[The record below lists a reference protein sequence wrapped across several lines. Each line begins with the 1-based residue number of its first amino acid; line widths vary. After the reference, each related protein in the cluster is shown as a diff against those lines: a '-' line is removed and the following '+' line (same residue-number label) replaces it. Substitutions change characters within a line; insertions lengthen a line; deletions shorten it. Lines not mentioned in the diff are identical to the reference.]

1 MGRLCTVRA
10 SALATL
16 TAAVLAAPEAAL
28 TADSAG
34 FVPQYGGDQFMLFVT
49 RPIGARRGSSSI
61 FGIRYE
67 RTTYVS
73 ADPTLQCCMPL
84 RHRALVELQLGHGA
98 AARVQFGNR
107 VTWDLRSRRLA
118 PTAMFNQDWS
128 MPGHGLSASLL
139 AAWTP

>member
-1 MGRLCTVRA
+1 MGRLCAVRA
-10 SALATL
+10 IALATL
-16 TAAVLAAPEAAL
+16 TAAVLAASEPALAAN
-28 TADSAG
+28 AAG

-49 RPIGARRGSSSI
+49 RPIGARRGSAST

-73 ADPTLQCCMPL
+73 ADPTLQFCMPL
-84 RHRALVELQLGHGA
+84 RHRALVELQLGRGA
-98 AARVQFGNR
+98 ATRVQFGNR

-128 MPGHGLSASLL
+128 MPGQGLSASLL